1 MGQYEWIVKF
11 ILEHAD
17 LFGTLLATIITILK
31 LTAWGKGKPDAL
43 DTVVNVIEQ
52 LGAKEVKG
60 GVVAQEG
67 NLTPEAKDA
76 ILHAVAKAD
85 PKKTPETLAIRFI
98 KNILGVK

>member
-17 LFGTLLATIITILK
+17 LFGTLLATLITIVK
-31 LTAWGKGKPDAL
+31 LTSWGKGKSDAL
-43 DTVVNVIEQ
+43 DTVVTVIEQ
-52 LGAKEVKG
+52 LGAKDVKG

-76 ILHAVAKAD
+76 IQHAVAKAD
-85 PKKTPETLAIRFI
+85 PKKTPEALAVRIL
-98 KNILGVK
+98 KNILGAK